1 MKSRKLLLS
10 TLIASSLMF
19 GGAVLAQDAP
29 PPPPQPMPMPPA
41 PADQTAPP
49 PPASTAE
56 PALPAEP
63 VAPAAP
69 AGDQTT
75 ATSQT
80 PQGQVTVN
88 SSPAPAPTIGPAPS
102 FEQLSG
108 GGKSVTEDQA
118 VAYPPLANDFIN
130 ADSNRNGRVS
140 KSEYEHWLKQPQ

>member
-41 PADQTAPP
+41 PA
-49 PPASTAE
+49 STAE
-56 PALPAEP
+56 PAPAEP
-63 VAPAAP
+63 AAPAAP

-102 FEQLSG
+102 FEQLSD

>member
-19 GGAVLAQDAP
+19 GSAVFAQDAP
-29 PPPPQPMPMPPA
+29 PPAPA
-41 PADQTAPP
+41 PDQT
-49 PPASTAE
+49 S
-56 PALPAEP
+56 
-63 VAPAAP
+63 
-69 AGDQTT
+69 
-75 ATSQT
+75 ATNQT

-108 GGKSVTEDQA
+108 GGKSITEDQA
-118 VAYPPLANDFIN
+118 AAYPPLANDFIN
-130 ADSNRNGRVS
+130 ADSNRNGKIS